1 MKSICAEFHVKNMQ
15 KKPTHGD
22 KTREIHRLLL
32 FFAKCEEPSITKT
45 VIRFTL
51 LPTHPFHTVYIFGRN
66 TVAEA
71 LASGKKI
78 EKIFCQYGAEGSPIT
93 ALRIQAETARIPFA
107 LMDRQKFR
115 TLEREVCGENE
126 NAQGVIALVSAVKT
140 LSIGELIE
148 QAFAASEQPLLIAL
162 DGITDPH
169 NVGAIA
175 RSAEC
180 AGFHGI
186 IVPELRAAPL
196 SGTAMKTSAGAL
208 QHLAVAK
215 TSNLAK
221 ALEDCRN
228 ADFRI
233 IALESEA
240 EQGYSVALHEGALFN
255 EPIVVV
261 VGSEGAGI
269 QRAVRRVCTDAVS
282 IPLQG
287 RVASLN
293 ASVASGIVMF
303 EIMRQR
309 LQAQA
314 HTASES

>member
-1 MKSICAEFHVKNMQ
+1 M
-15 KKPTHGD
+15 
-22 KTREIHRLLL
+22 LL
-32 FFAKCEEPSITKT
+32 FFS
-45 VIRFTL
+45 L
-51 LPTHPFHTVYIFGRN
+51 LLTHPLYIVYIFGRN

-71 LASGKKI
+71 LASGKRI
-78 EKIFCQYGAEGSPIT
+78 EKIFCQYGAEGAPIV
-93 ALRIQAETARIPFA
+93 ALRIQAENANIPFS

-126 NAQGVIALVSAVKT
+126 NAQGVIALVSAVNALT
-140 LSIGELIE
+140 ISALIE
-148 QAFAASEQPLLIAL
+148 QSFAATENPLLIAL

-180 AGFHGI
+180 AGFNGI
-186 IVPELRAAPL
+186 IVPELKSAPL

-208 QHLAVAK
+208 QHIPVCK

-233 IALESEA
+233 IALESDAEHKYSEA
-240 EQGYSVALHEGALFN
+240 LGQNALFA
-255 EPIVVV
+255 EPLVIVI
-261 VGSEGAGI
+261 GSEGAGI
-269 QRAVRRVCTDAVS
+269 QRPVRRVCTDALA

-293 ASVASGIVMF
+293 ASVAAGIVIF
-303 EIMRQR
+303 EIVRQR
-309 LQAQA
+309 LENK
-314 HTASES
+314 SS

>member
-1 MKSICAEFHVKNMQ
+1 M
-15 KKPTHGD
+15 
-22 KTREIHRLLL
+22 
-32 FFAKCEEPSITKT
+32 
-45 VIRFTL
+45 
-51 LPTHPFHTVYIFGRN
+51 YIFGRN
-66 TVAEA
+66 AVAEA
-71 LASGKKI
+71 LAAGKKI
-78 EKIFCQYGAEGSPIT
+78 EKIFCQYGSEGSTIT
-93 ALRIQAETARIPFA
+93 ALRIQAENAHIPFA
-107 LMDRQKFR
+107 LMDKQKFR

-140 LSIGELIE
+140 FSIGELIE
-148 QAFAASEQPLLIAL
+148 QVFAVSEQPMLIAL

-208 QHLAVAK
+208 QHIAVAK

-228 ADFRI
+228 AGFRI
-233 IALESEA
+233 VALESEA
-240 EQGYSVALHEGALFN
+240 VNDYSKTLQQDGLFN
-255 EPIVVV
+255 EPMVIV
-261 VGSEGAGI
+261 VGSEGEGI
-269 QRAVRRVCTDAVS
+269 QRIVRRICTDAVS

-293 ASVASGIVMF
+293 ASVAAGIVMF
-303 EIMRQR
+303 EVVRQR
-309 LQAQA
+309 LQ
-314 HTASES
+314 TPIDTMSES